1 MFALIKTFLRQQQP
15 VKPALLDLS
24 PARTSRTS
32 KLVSEQ
38 WLILY
43 RKTST

>member
-15 VKPALLDLS
+15 VKLGLLDLS
-24 PARTSRTS
+24 SARTSCTS
-32 KLVSEQ
+32 ELVSEQ
-38 WLILY
+38 WSILY